1 VGYPFPTFYDIFKYS
16 LALLYPRMATSVP
29 PVVTRPTLQSLG
41 FSNPRRSTFTIARFH
56 DPDKAIYNWKIQ
68 GHSANEAMTVF
79 RHKLIKVTTT
89 KTNSLL
95 NDYKPLGW
103 AFIAGIGS
111 PTTPFSFT
119 NSRLG
124 VSDDPSSPTDT
135 SVTVLNPAGGTTQI
149 YMQTIDLTY
158 PQITTNA
165 TTGDTATWEA
175 SYPTGIAEF
184 DWTAFGVDNDA
195 ADGPGIIIS
204 SYDGINILLMNRLVT
219 DEGTKGAGQLW
230 ILTLNITQY

>member
-1 VGYPFPTFYDIFKYS
+1 
-16 LALLYPRMATSVP
+16 MATTVP
-29 PVVTRPTLQSLG
+29 IVKRPNIMPTAQSLG
-41 FSNPRRSTFTIARFH
+41 FSNPRRSTFTITRLS
-56 DPDKAIYNWKIQ
+56 DPDKAIYNWKKE
-68 GHSANEAMTVF
+68 GHSAAEAASKF
-79 RHKLIKVTTT
+79 RHRLIKKSVVGP
-89 KTNSLL
+89 NSLL

-103 AFIAGIGS
+103 AFVTGIGT
-111 PTTPFSFT
+111 PTTPFSFA

-124 VSDDPSSPTDT
+124 VSDDASVPTDT

-219 DEGTKGAGQLW
+219 DEGIKGAGQLW